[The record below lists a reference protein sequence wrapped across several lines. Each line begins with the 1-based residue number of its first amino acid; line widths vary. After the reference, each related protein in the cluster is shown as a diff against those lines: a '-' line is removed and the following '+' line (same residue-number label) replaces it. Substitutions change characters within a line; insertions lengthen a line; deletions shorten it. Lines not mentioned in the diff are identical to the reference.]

1 MAPASTT
8 TADVTSTYDAVSF
21 AWRPGPLTATGSA
34 VQLAPNHPNHTTANS
49 RDATMRKRERPQRG
63 RGRGFRPERRVRA
76 AIGRARGVD
85 QRYGV
90 SLDSREAGCARLL
103 CCPGSDDTMKA
114 LVTDGSV
121 TLRTAD
127 LN

>member
-49 RDATMRKRERPQRG
+49 LVAH
-63 RGRGFRPERRVRA
+63 VVLA
-76 AIGRARGVD
+76 AGDVLEA
-85 QRYGV
+85 V
-90 SLDSREAGCARLL
+90 SLVLETLGSALL
-103 CCPGSDDTMKA
+103 VGEIASPVGVIVNAHVAPFGWVGA
-114 LVTDGSV
+114 LPS
-121 TLRTAD
+121 
-127 LN
+127 

>member
-76 AIGRARGVD
+76 AIGRARGVE

-90 SLDSREAGCARLL
+90 SGRTRPDRKSTRLN
-103 CCPGSDDTMKA
+103 SSH
-114 LVTDGSV
+114 V
-121 TLRTAD
+121 
-127 LN
+127 

>member
-63 RGRGFRPERRVRA
+63 RGRGFRPERRVLA
-76 AIGRARGVD
+76 AGDVLEA
-85 QRYGV
+85 V
-90 SLDSREAGCARLL
+90 SLVLETLGSALL
-103 CCPGSDDTMKA
+103 VGEIASPVGVIVNAHVAPFGWVGA
-114 LVTDGSV
+114 LPS
-121 TLRTAD
+121 
-127 LN
+127 

>member
-76 AIGRARGVD
+76 AIGRARGMD
-85 QRYGV
+85 QRYDV
-90 SLDSREAGCARLL
+90 SGRTRPDRKSTRLN
-103 CCPGSDDTMKA
+103 SSH
-114 LVTDGSV
+114 V
-121 TLRTAD
+121 
-127 LN
+127 